1 MAHFYLKEFFLLEN
15 RALTS
20 WRRNIVA
27 SHTAHDDL
35 FPHENSTFIFV
46 RPLPVSLIIIGKPHN
61 MPSTRSGTLQSNF
74 HALITRDLTL
84 VCVRRA
90 KSAVKN
96 VEQPSYQSQITH
108 NIFSSLIAYV
118 FFCVASGMAS
128 THNTLFAHLI
138 F

>member
-35 FPHENSTFIFV
+35 FPHENSTFILV
-46 RPLPVSLIIIGKPHN
+46 RPLSVSLIIRKPHN

-90 KSAVKN
+90 KSAVQN
-96 VEQPSYQSQITH
+96 VEQPSYQNQITH
-108 NIFSSLIAYV
+108 NIFFPLSSHML
-118 FFCVASGMAS
+118 FFCCFWNGQHTKHT
-128 THNTLFAHLI
+128 THYSLA
-138 F
+138 